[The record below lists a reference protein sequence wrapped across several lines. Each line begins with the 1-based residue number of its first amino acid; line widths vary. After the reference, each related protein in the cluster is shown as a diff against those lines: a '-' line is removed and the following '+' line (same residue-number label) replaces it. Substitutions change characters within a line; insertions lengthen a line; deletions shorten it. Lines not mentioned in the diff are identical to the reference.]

1 MKRSVLREDEESFD
15 LTSFIDVVFILLI
28 FVMLSVSFRKEI
40 RSIPLNLPSVGNGED
55 PKGERI
61 EIVLLP
67 DGSFRWNGS
76 ELDRST
82 LESRLAA
89 EELRGKEVR
98 FFADENAGYGVAVR
112 SLDLLRKAG
121 VGSLELAVRK
131 PK

>member
-40 RSIPLNLPSVGNGED
+40 RSIPLNLPSVGNGDD

-67 DGSFRWNGS
+67 GGSFLWSGS
-76 ELDRST
+76 ELDRSD
-82 LESRLAA
+82 LEGKLAA
-89 EELRGKEVR
+89 GGLRGKEVR
-98 FFADENAGYGVAVR
+98 FFADESADYGVAVR
-112 SLDLLRKAG
+112 ILDLLRKAG

-131 PK
+131 TK